1 MNDQGTSILICCI
14 FRCYWIYGC
23 RHCIYYIHTWD
34 TNAITRSRSDGLQDD
49 KTCSDKLQND
59 NTSLLQLLPFLLV
72 HPTFRRRGCCPTH
85 SSLLKKSVFIPSGCS
100 FPRPRPSSPASSP
113 LPCIGAIYNATC
125 PFVFTPRYGLR
136 LLHQLLIRCQ
146 DLTQKQQHVAQTA
159 LQSSTNMANLKA
171 PNSTWICLSPVRSRH
186 TLPVP
191 LERLRTV

>member
-1 MNDQGTSILICCI
+1 MSLNDQGTSILICCI

-23 RHCIYYIHTWD
+23 RHCICYIYTWD
-34 TNAITRSRSDGLQDD
+34 TNAITRSRSHRLQGV
-49 KTCSDKLQND
+49 KTCSDKLQD
-59 NTSLLQLLPFLLV
+59 DSTSLLQLLPFL

-85 SSLLKKSVFIPSGCS
+85 SSLPKRCVSSGCS
-100 FPRPRPSSPASSP
+100 FPRPGPNSPASSP
-113 LPCIGAIYNATC
+113 LPCIGAIYNATF
-125 PFVFTPRYGLR
+125 PFVFTLRYGLH
-136 LLHQLLIRCQ
+136 LIYQLPIRCQ